1 MTLTSVILALTS
13 DGTAKTIIQNPTLKE
28 LQSADSIHVVA
39 FTSHGDLLVAESEG
53 SFTIQEWDEV
63 YETGKRLCCDE
74 VEKAD
79 DDIMQTEGLDGKA
92 GSMKT
97 FLRSILKEKV
107 EADTHWKE

>member
-13 DGTAKTIIQNPTLKE
+13 DGTAKTIFQNPTLKE

-53 SFTIQEWDEV
+53 SFTIQDWDEV
-63 YETGKRLCCDE
+63 YETGKRLCRDE

-79 DDIMQTEGLDGKA
+79 DDIMQIEGLDEKA
-92 GSMKT
+92 GGMKT
-97 FLRSILKEKV
+97 FVRSILKEKV
-107 EADTHWKE
+107 EADIHWKE